1 MARFKLTIEYHGR
14 PFVGWQR
21 QINGMSVQQA
31 LEEAIEN
38 FSGETVTLYAAGRT
52 DTGVHATG
60 QVCHVDLEKE
70 TDADTVRDA
79 INFHVRPYTVSVL
92 QAEEVDE
99 DFHARF
105 SATQRVYLYKLT
117 NRRGPL
123 AIGRGLSWHIV
134 PDLDTDAMH
143 TAAQFLLGKHDFSTF
158 RAARCQADSPQRTLD
173 LLNVVRE
180 GETIL
185 VHARARSFLYHQVRN
200 MVGTLKLVGEGKW
213 SPQDVADALA
223 ATDRSAGGPTA
234 PPEGLYL
241 TEIKYERAF

>member
-21 QINGMSVQQA
+21 QTNGMSVQQA
-31 LEEAIEN
+31 LEEAIED
-38 FSGETVTLYAAGRT
+38 FSGETVTLHAAGRT

-60 QVCHVDLEKE
+60 QVCHVDLEKA
-70 TDADTVRDA
+70 TDAGTVRDA

-134 PDLDTDAMH
+134 NDLDTDAMH

-173 LLNVVRE
+173 LLNVVRD

-185 VHARARSFLYHQVRN
+185 VHAGARSFLYHQVRN

-241 TEIKYERAF
+241 TEISY

>member
-21 QINGMSVQQA
+21 QTNGMSVQQA
-31 LEEAIEN
+31 LEEAIKE
-38 FSGETVTLYAAGRT
+38 FSGEKVILHAAGRT

-70 TDADTVRDA
+70 TDASTVRDA

-92 QAEEVDE
+92 HAEEVAQ

-105 SATQRVYLYKLT
+105 SATQRVYLYRVT

-134 PDLDTDAMH
+134 PELDTDAMH
-143 TAAQFLLGKHDFSTF
+143 AAAQLLLGKHDFTTF
-158 RAARCQADSPQRTLD
+158 RAARCQADSPTKTLD
-173 LLNVVRE
+173 LLDVVRD
-180 GETIL
+180 GENIL
-185 VHARARSFLYHQVRN
+185 IYARARSFLYHQVRN

-213 SPQDVADALA
+213 SPQDVANALA

-241 TEIKYERAF
+241 REIIY

>member
-21 QINGMSVQQA
+21 QNNGMSVQQA
-31 LEEAIEN
+31 LEEAIED
-38 FSGETVTLYAAGRT
+38 FSGETVTLHAAGRT

-60 QVCHVDLEKE
+60 QVCHLDLEQK
-70 TDADTVRDA
+70 TDAGTVRDA
-79 INFHVRPYTVSVL
+79 INFHVRPYMVAVL
-92 QAEEVDE
+92 RAEEVDG

-105 SATQRVYLYKLT
+105 SATQRAYLYKLT

-123 AIGRGLSWHIV
+123 AVARGLSWHIV
-134 PDLDTDAMH
+134 PELDTEAMN
-143 TAAQFLLGKHDFSTF
+143 TAAQLLLGKHDFSTF

-173 LLNVVRE
+173 LLDVVRD

-200 MVGTLKLVGEGKW
+200 IVGTLKLVGEGKW
-213 SPQDVADALA
+213 SPKDVVDALDA
-223 ATDRSAGGPTA
+223 KDRSAGGPTA

-241 TEIKYERAF
+241 TEVNY

>member
-21 QINGMSVQQA
+21 QANGMSVQQA
-31 LEEAIEN
+31 LEEAIED
-38 FSGETVTLYAAGRT
+38 FSGETATLHAAGRT

-60 QVCHVDLEKE
+60 QVCHMDLEKE
-70 TDADTVRDA
+70 TDAGTVRDA
-79 INFHVRPYTVSVL
+79 INFHVRPYAVSVL
-92 QAEEVDE
+92 RAERVNEN
-99 DFHARF
+99 FHARF
-105 SATQRVYLYKLT
+105 SAMQRAYLYKIT

-123 AIGRGLSWHIV
+123 AIARGLSWHII

-143 TAAQFLLGKHDFSTF
+143 AAAQLLIGKHDFSTF
-158 RAARCQADSPQRTLD
+158 RAARCQADSPERTLD
-173 LLNVVRE
+173 LLDVVRD
-180 GETIL
+180 GEVIL

-213 SPQDVADALA
+213 VPDDVADALA
-223 ATDRSAGGPTA
+223 TEDRSAGGPTA

-241 TEIKYERAF
+241 TEIKY